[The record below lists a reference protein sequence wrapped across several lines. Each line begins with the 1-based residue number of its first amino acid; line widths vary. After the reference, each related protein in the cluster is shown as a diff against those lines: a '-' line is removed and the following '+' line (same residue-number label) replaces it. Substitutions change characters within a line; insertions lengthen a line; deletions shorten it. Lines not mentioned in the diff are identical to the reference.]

1 MTSRAKPTRSHTWD
15 DRERRN
21 MLLNIG
27 FGLTIVAALLLLL
40 IAWGVSWYGDHLAA
54 AATVNGQTIT
64 KDAWNKQV
72 DINKFRADY
81 QQRRIRTMLAAGQMS
96 ASDAETRQAII
107 QQRLGDIDR
116 LSLEQLI
123 DGTIQAEL
131 ATKQGITLS
140 PADVDARLKEEATTP
155 ELRHAWVIAVKPALE
170 EGKTTPTDAAI
181 STAKAAAE
189 KVVTDLK
196 AGGDWDTIAK
206 SVSTDATKDK
216 AGDLG
221 FIDASS
227 ALDATFGEAL
237 MAAPKDTPTAVIEGS
252 DGIFRVGRVTEIVA
266 PVEDATLATQV
277 ADAGISIED
286 FRAALGRDVTRTRL
300 SDAVLAQYLA
310 PAPQRQVSEIFM
322 ATDAAESMPN
332 AIRVRHILYSPNDDA
347 ANASKVAETDPA
359 WAKAKAEAEATLT
372 KLKADPSL
380 FDSIARAE
388 SDEAQAVTTGGK
400 LPFLAP
406 DDGRQLDEA
415 FGAAIWKSGL
425 QPGQLLDPVKSAFG
439 WHVVQVMH
447 YPTDLQWASKLQ
459 TDVNAGLMTFAD
471 AARDNSDNAEAAK
484 GGDIGWVGR
493 GQLDETREAAI
504 FAAPIGKVSD
514 PLTVPDEGIYLFLV
528 SKEETRA
535 PDAEQKKTIETSA
548 FPIWYSKEKAG
559 FTITRDE
566 TIAGATS

>member
-40 IAWGVSWYGDHLAA
+40 IAWGVSWYGDHLAP

-72 DINKFRADY
+72 DINTFRADY

-96 ASDAETRQAII
+96 AADAESRQAVI
-107 QQRLGDIDR
+107 QQRLGQIDS

-131 ATKQGITLS
+131 ATKQGVTIT
-140 PADVDARLKEEATTP
+140 PADIDARLKEEATTP

-170 EGKTTPTDAAI
+170 DGKTVPTDAAI
-181 STAKAAAE
+181 ATAKAAAQ
-189 KVVTDLK
+189 KAVTDLK

-206 SVSTDATKDK
+206 TVSTDATKDK

-221 FIDASS
+221 FIDANSS
-227 ALDATFGEAL
+227 LDAAFLEAL
-237 MAAPKDTPTAVIEGS
+237 TAVAKDTPTDVVEGS

-277 ADAGISIED
+277 TDNGINLED
-286 FRAALGRDVTRTRL
+286 FRAALGRDVTRTKL

-322 ATDAAESMPN
+322 ATDAAESLPN

-359 WAKAKAEAEATLT
+359 WAKAKTEAEATLA
-372 KLKADPSL
+372 KLKADPTL

-400 LPFLAP
+400 LPWLAP

-459 TDVNAGLMTFAD
+459 TDVNAGLMTFPD

-493 GQLDETREAAI
+493 GQVDETREAAI

-528 SKEETRA
+528 NKEETRA
-535 PDAEQKKTIETSA
+535 PDAEQRRTLETSA
-548 FPIWYSKEKAG
+548 FPVWYSKQKAT

-566 TIAGATS
+566 TISGATS

>member
-64 KDAWNKQV
+64 RDAWNKQV
-72 DINKFRADY
+72 DINTFRADY

-107 QQRLGDIDR
+107 QQRLGQIDA

-131 ATKQGITLS
+131 ATKQGVTIT
-140 PADVDARLKEEATTP
+140 PADIDARLKEEATTP
-155 ELRHAWVIAVKPALE
+155 ELRHAWVIAVEPALE
-170 EGKTTPTDAAI
+170 EGKSVPTDAAVA
-181 STAKAAAE
+181 TAKAAAE

-196 AGGDWDTIAK
+196 AGGDWDTVAK
-206 SVSTDATKDK
+206 TVSTDATKDK

-221 FIDASS
+221 FIDANS
-227 ALDATFGEAL
+227 ALDATFLDAL
-237 MAAPKDTPTAVIEGS
+237 AAVAKDAPTEVVEGS

-277 ADAGISIED
+277 TDSGIGMED
-286 FRAALGRDVTRTRL
+286 FRAALGRDVTRTKL

-310 PAPQRQVSEIFM
+310 PAPQREVSEILLQFG
-322 ATDAAESMPN
+322 ASESGEG
-332 AIRVRHILYSPNDDA
+332 AIKVRHILYSPNDDPS
-347 ANASKVAETDPA
+347 NASKVAAEDPA
-359 WAKAKAEAEATLT
+359 WTKARTEAEATLAR
-372 KLKADPSL
+372 LKTDPSL

-388 SDEAQAVTTGGK
+388 SDEGSAVTTGGK
-400 LPFLAP
+400 LPWFSTA
-406 DDGRQLDEA
+406 DAVDVD
-415 FGAAIWKSGL
+415 FSAAIFKGGFAPW
-425 QPGQLLDPVKSAFG
+425 QLLDPVKSAFG
-439 WHVVQVMH
+439 WHIIQVMR
-447 YPTDLQWASKLQ
+447 YPTDAEWATRLR
-459 TDVNAGLMTFAD
+459 TDIDAGTVTFAD
-471 AARDNSDNAEAAK
+471 AARDNSDNAEAEK

-514 PLTVPDEGIYLFLV
+514 PLNVPDEGIYLFLV
-528 SKEETRA
+528 NKEETRA
-535 PDAEQKKTIETSA
+535 PDAEQKQTLETSA
-548 FPIWYSKEKAG
+548 FPVWYSEQKAE
-559 FTITRDE
+559 FDITRDE